1 MKYGIIF
8 SSDYDFQVL
17 SILSTDNL
25 GELQDYANQLYTT
38 GKLEEN
44 NIDHYDSVLFEDTYS
59 MNAWLLE
66 QVGEGRKLLHKEETK

>member
-25 GELQDYANQLYTT
+25 GELQDYANWLYTT